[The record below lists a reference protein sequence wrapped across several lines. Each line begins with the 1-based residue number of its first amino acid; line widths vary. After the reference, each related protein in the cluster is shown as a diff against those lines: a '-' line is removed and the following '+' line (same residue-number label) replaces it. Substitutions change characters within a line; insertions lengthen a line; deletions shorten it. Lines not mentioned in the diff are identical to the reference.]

1 MKKIIIT
8 LLICIFLIF
17 GLIYINRKKEK
28 FIEYDFDN
36 KKYENTITLNFD
48 YKENHQFFDFYIKK
62 TN

>member
-1 MKKIIIT
+1 MKKIIIG

-17 GLIYINRKKEK
+17 CFIYIIHKKEK

-36 KKYENTITLNFD
+36 KKYENTITLNFY
-48 YKENHQFFDFYIKK
+48 YKENHHFFDFDVKK

>member
-1 MKKIIIT
+1 MKKIIIG

-36 KKYENTITLNFD
+36 KK
-48 YKENHQFFDFYIKK
+48 